1 MSPGALIM
9 DDNLF
14 IGAGATIYYYSDCS
28 PATVIRVTQNGKK
41 IFIQE
46 DKYTRLDKNG
56 FSELQQ
62 YSYEPDSEG
71 TIHVATLR
79 ADGTYKIAKSK
90 TVVAIGIRRR
100 YWDPSF

>member
-1 MSPGALIM
+1 MNLEAWAM
-9 DDNLF
+9 DDLF
-14 IGAGATIYYYSDCS
+14 IGAGATICYHSDCS
-28 PATVIRVTQNGKK
+28 PATVIRILQNGKK
-41 IFIQE
+41 IIIQE

-56 FSELQQ
+56 WSELQQ

-79 ADGTYKIAKSK
+79 SDGRYRITKSQ
-90 TVVAIGIRRR
+90 TVVTIGVRRR